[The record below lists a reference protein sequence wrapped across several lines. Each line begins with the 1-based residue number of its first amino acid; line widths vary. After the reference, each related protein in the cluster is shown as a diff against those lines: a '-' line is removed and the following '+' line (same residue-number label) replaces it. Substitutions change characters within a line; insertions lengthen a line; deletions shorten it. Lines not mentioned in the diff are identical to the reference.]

1 MSIDILLCAG
11 LNEFKRFLLNLLYN
25 PDRKA
30 KHTVL
35 IGDLFQIAIQM
46 MTAAGL
52 MKMFAKIIYVNV
64 ILDSSDQQI
73 THV

>member
-1 MSIDILLCAG
+1 MH
-11 LNEFKRFLLNLLYN
+11 LYN
-25 PDRKA
+25 PDRIA
-30 KHTVL
+30 KHTVI

-52 MKMFAKIIYVNV
+52 MKMFAKIKDVNV